1 MAKITTLP
9 AKKRSGR
16 IVRTAVYI
24 RVSSC
29 GNEQKRY
36 YTELLRNST
45 GAVPAGLYAD
55 EKSNG
60 TSTAKRTEFQRLMS
74 DCRKGKIDRIVTK
87 SVSQLSGNIMEYLET
102 IRELK
107 ALGISVCFEKE
118 DIDMKITESEL
129 IKWQKSR

>member
-1 MAKITTLP
+1 M
-9 AKKRSGR
+9 
-16 IVRTAVYI
+16 
-24 RVSSC
+24 
-29 GNEQKRY
+29 
-36 YTELLRNST
+36 
-45 GAVPAGLYAD
+45 PAGLYAD